1 MIYKPFYL
9 PLAEMDLDE
18 ILLYLSQYSPE
29 TSAKFLTELKDRLE
43 LLRKMPRMHP
53 HYPKNRKY
61 RFMVVQKYLVFYI
74 IAEDTKAIAIHRIL
88 HAAMDNRKHLE

>member
-1 MIYKPFYL
+1 MIYTPFYL

-18 ILLYLSQYSPE
+18 ILLYLSQYSSE

-53 HYPKNRKY
+53 YPKNRKY
-61 RFMVVQKYLVFYI
+61 RFMVVQKYLVFYKI
-74 IAEDTKAIAIHRIL
+74 VEDSKVIAIHRIL
-88 HAAMDNRKHLE
+88 HAAMANTMHLE